1 MLALTRNY
9 LRVVGAE
16 RSVMRK
22 SVALL
27 AIVAAASGA
36 VAQQAPWDNDIAVAG
51 DTIAPITSYP
61 LGRSDLVAMNL
72 VQSIRMAEVKEDL
85 CIRFGCLV
93 IVNESRAYKV
103 MEMRIEMTDRK
114 GGKRWG
120 PNQLDRPLQA
130 LQATLRIKV
139 PDLEDCDLPV
149 RFTLR
154 ESKGREEVS
163 IDDRVR
169 LCAEPDQHTLM
180 RIKVVKPTVEVL
192 PYQ

>member
-1 MLALTRNY
+1 
-9 LRVVGAE
+9 
-16 RSVMRK
+16 MRHH
-22 SVALL
+22 VALL
-27 AIVAAASGA
+27 LSVTTASSA
-36 VAQQAPWDNDIAVAG
+36 FAQQAPWDNEIAAAG

-61 LGRSDLVAMNL
+61 LGRSDIVAMSL

-85 CIRFGCLV
+85 CSRYGCLV

-103 MEMRIEMTDRK
+103 MEMRVEMTDRK

-120 PNQLDRPLQA
+120 PNQLDRPLLA
-130 LQATLRIKV
+130 HQATLRIKV
-139 PDLEDCDLPV
+139 PDLRDCDLPV

-154 ESKGREEVS
+154 ESKGPEEVS

-192 PYQ
+192 PNP

>member
-1 MLALTRNY
+1 
-9 LRVVGAE
+9 
-16 RSVMRK
+16 MRK

>member
-1 MLALTRNY
+1 
-9 LRVVGAE
+9 
-16 RSVMRK
+16 MRTT
-22 SVALL
+22 VALL
-27 AIVAAASGA
+27 AAIAAASGA
-36 VAQQAPWDNDIAVAG
+36 AAQEGGDPADAG
-51 DTIAPITSYP
+51 SVIAPITSYP
-61 LGRSDLVAMNL
+61 LGRSDMVAMNL

-85 CIRFGCLV
+85 CIRYGCLV

-103 MEMRIEMTDRK
+103 MDMRIEMTDRK

-139 PDLEDCDLPV
+139 PDLKDCDLPV

-163 IDDRVR
+163 IEDRVR

>member
-1 MLALTRNY
+1 MRN
-9 LRVVGAE
+9 
-16 RSVMRK
+16 SI
-22 SVALL
+22 ALL
-27 AIVAAASGA
+27 AAIIIASAAS
-36 VAQQAPWDNDIAVAG
+36 AQQAPWDNDIALAG

-85 CIRFGCLV
+85 CIRYGCLV

-103 MEMRIEMTDRK
+103 MDMRIEMTDRK
-114 GGKRWG
+114 GEKRWG

-139 PDLEDCDLPV
+139 PDLKDCDLPV
-149 RFTLR
+149 RFTMR
-154 ESKGREEVS
+154 ETKGREEVS
-163 IDDRVR
+163 IEDRVR
-169 LCAEPDQHTLM
+169 LCAEPDRHTLM

-192 PYQ
+192 PYE

>member
-1 MLALTRNY
+1 MRN
-9 LRVVGAE
+9 
-16 RSVMRK
+16 SI
-22 SVALL
+22 ALL
-27 AIVAAASGA
+27 AAIIIASAAS
-36 VAQQAPWDNDIAVAG
+36 AQQAPWDNDIAVAG

-85 CIRFGCLV
+85 CIRYGCLV

-103 MEMRIEMTDRK
+103 MDMRIEMTDRK
-114 GGKRWG
+114 GEKRWG

-139 PDLEDCDLPV
+139 PDLKDCDLPV
-149 RFTLR
+149 RFTMR
-154 ESKGREEVS
+154 ETKGREEVS
-163 IDDRVR
+163 IEDRVR
-169 LCAEPDQHTLM
+169 LCAEPDRHTLM